1 VSVFDA
7 HEVLQAL
14 INLNQWEDELK
25 TLGPRTA
32 RRAELDLSVTAE
44 RPKVAP
50 FILAHHDRIRAR
62 GRCSTAPVR
71 DWICRSCFISLPIG
85 IRTKLSHRD
94 DICVCENCGAYIY
107 LPTPEQQTTL
117 EAADARKRQV
127 LLDRANKVAKATAAA
142 SPPPPPPP
150 AKKATPLKTVTKPKT
165 PTKSKAETPQSSRAV
180 KPARPSTKAKPP
192 KSTASKA
199 KAPSRPAAK
208 KKKPAPARSP
218 KRKR

>member
-32 RRAELDLSVTAE
+32 RKAELELSVSAE

-71 DWICRSCFISLPIG
+71 DWVCRSCFISLPIG
-85 IRTKLSHRD
+85 MRTKLSHRD

-107 LPTPEQQTTL
+107 LPTPEQQSTL

-142 SPPPPPPP
+142 TPPPPPQPV
-150 AKKATPLKTVTKPKT
+150 KKAGPLKVKAPTKTKTLTKPKAAS
-165 PTKSKAETPQSSRAV
+165 PKST
-180 KPARPSTKAKPP
+180 KPARPIAKAKPP
-192 KSTASKA
+192 KATASKA
-199 KAPSRPAAK
+199 KAPSRPATK
-208 KKKPAPARSP
+208 KKKPAPTRP
-218 KRKR
+218 KRKS

>member
-25 TLGPRTA
+25 TLGARTS
-32 RRAELDLSVTAE
+32 RRAELEISVSAE

-85 IRTKLSHRD
+85 MRTKLSHRD

-107 LPTPEQQTTL
+107 LPTPEQQSTL

-127 LLDRANKVAKATAAA
+127 LLDRANKVAKATTAA
-142 SPPPPPPP
+142 SPPP
-150 AKKATPLKTVTKPKT
+150 AKKADPLKTAVKTKTPAKPKAAT
-165 PTKSKAETPQSSRAV
+165 AKSSPAV
-180 KPARPSTKAKPP
+180 KPVRPSAKAKP
-192 KSTASKA
+192 SKA
-199 KAPSRPAAK
+199 KAGKAKSPARPAAK
-208 KKKPAPARSP
+208 KKKPAPARP
-218 KRKR
+218 KRKS